1 MEFIEQEDKAM
12 NLDMILKAFEKIN
25 NALDEQFLSE
35 VVKEMIKI
43 MPLNNSRVV
52 VRAGY
57 GEEDN
62 EMAIT
67 FYVSKPKDT
76 EISKNLSFMEV
87 ITALFIKT
95 DFDML
100 EHIWN
105 CINHLEKKGDNYK
118 INGTEV
124 YYNQKLGDY
133 IFNLFISKE

>member
-25 NALDEQFLSE
+25 NALEEQFLSE

-67 FYVSKPKDT
+67 FYVSKPENSET
-76 EISKNLSFMEV
+76 PKNLTFMQ
-87 ITALFIKT
+87 ILTALLIKT
-95 DFDML
+95 DFEML

-105 CINHLEKKGDNYK
+105 CINHLEKKGKNYK
-118 INGTEV
+118 INGTETE
-124 YYNQKLGDY
+124 YDEELKDH
-133 IFNLFISKE
+133 IFYLFISKE